1 MTNEMR
7 TFLIGCFL
15 ASLPTAGMTQTE
27 GLFQQTWIQQ
37 YSNGNSAY
45 FENMLLVDEAII
57 ACGQWFQGSMAN
69 QMVVSLQADNGEV
82 NWQHYRDCC
91 SDHARYYTPKLIDG
105 TLYCF
110 GTQNGQGSSYFDA
123 MYVKY
128 DVESGAELDYNIW
141 NYGGSNGFTDVVV
154 QDDGSFTVLSSAA
167 SVQPLARFVEDE
179 IAQSGSIPNQPEYQR
194 LKGITE
200 RDGAL
205 YAYGA
210 WEGYNYPGIIK
221 LTSNLNVEWS
231 RSVGSAGNRRV
242 FCGLSTSDG
251 FILGGRD
258 HNLEHG
264 FLVASDAEANLTSEV
279 TFPPILYDKSSIG
292 SIAAFEDG
300 YLITLRDYDED
311 EVTTWLFAL
320 DEDLSMM
327 AQIQLAPDMQ
337 FVNGSISGRPSAGQ
351 ILLHNQD
358 VYVTGYEKDGGFET
372 PTMVKLAFQ
381 FNPIPGCTD
390 VDACNFNPEATVDD
404 ESCFEAPFI
413 AAFGVDADSVSTCS
427 GESITLSAMGT
438 TSALDSTLLDAFTM
452 TVNSYYSRTTPVLES
467 GHTYR
472 LIGNGRYGFADGW
485 SHNDPAWNY
494 AWDQETGSK
503 VYCNGTQDASEDVR
517 WLYDGAANFQRP
529 DNDYHNNDNNAFCN
543 GSDKTYAW
551 TIEGDGNAHVI
562 SWEDC
567 CYGDNSGSL
576 DFWLYELTGVPGGP
590 ETTWS
595 TGNQGATTELTPSES
610 QWVTLTTMLD
620 GISLC
625 QDSIWIEVVT
635 SGCNDENACNYS
647 MLDVCSVDCVYPLVG
662 EDCEAGAVACAEGT
676 VWDAE
681 SQTCVV
687 AIPAYL
693 NEPGEA
699 AILNPCYFDSNG
711 NGLVEVTDLMNV
723 LSVYGMECGEI
734 PEAAEFSCGDP
745 LNYQGYD
752 YETVLIG
759 DQCWFAENLRST
771 NYRNGDEIDTDL
783 SLEDW
788 SAINGGATSV
798 YGEGESACN
807 DDSPVIDACDDALAL
822 LAFGR
827 LYNGAAITDSR
838 QLCPAGW
845 GVPTDMAWTQ
855 LTDFLGGL
863 ASAGDAL
870 KSTENWYGGGNGT
883 NDSGFDGEP
892 GGYRNF
898 LSEQFYNGGSSGY
911 WWSQSPSGASEL
923 FIRSIDW
930 NGNGSINVQSRSVQ
944 NSYSVRC
951 LKSVE

>member
-1 MTNEMR
+1 MKSLYSLLFLFTLGLTSAAQVPSHVPNDGLIAWYDMDGNLSDSSPQGHDGTAINLAPATDRYGADGGCLSFSGSVVPNTNR
-7 TFLIGCFL
+7 TQIANDAFGE
-15 ASLPTAGMTQTE
+15 LPISDFFENGMTISIWALESSTSDSEFLQRR
-27 GLFQQTWIQQ
+27 
-37 YSNGNSAY
+37 NNNSIDFTLGRNDDGGVATHMG
-45 FENMLLVDEAII
+45 FETFA
-57 ACGQWFQGSMAN
+57 GP
-69 QMVVSLQADNGEV
+69 GE
-82 NWQHYRDCC
+82 
-91 SDHARYYTPKLIDG
+91 
-105 TLYCF
+105 
-110 GTQNGQGSSYFDA
+110 
-123 MYVKY
+123 
-128 DVESGAELDYNIW
+128 AELDSWHHYALTYDEETIKLYIDGELSNFKSASQNVNGYANW
-141 NYGGSNGFTDVVV
+141 VGLGKYTYYGGLTHFFFFNGLMDELGFWNRSLSQEEIEALFQSQENTSIEGCMDV
-154 QDDGSFTVLSSAA
+154 T
-167 SVQPLARFVEDE
+167 
-179 IAQSGSIPNQPEYQR
+179 
-194 LKGITE
+194 
-200 RDGAL
+200 
-205 YAYGA
+205 
-210 WEGYNYPGIIK
+210 
-221 LTSNLNVEWS
+221 
-231 RSVGSAGNRRV
+231 
-242 FCGLSTSDG
+242 
-251 FILGGRD
+251 
-258 HNLEHG
+258 
-264 FLVASDAEANLTSEV
+264 
-279 TFPPILYDKSSIG
+279 
-292 SIAAFEDG
+292 
-300 YLITLRDYDED
+300 
-311 EVTTWLFAL
+311 
-320 DEDLSMM
+320 
-327 AQIQLAPDMQ
+327 
-337 FVNGSISGRPSAGQ
+337 
-351 ILLHNQD
+351 
-358 VYVTGYEKDGGFET
+358 
-372 PTMVKLAFQ
+372 
-381 FNPIPGCTD
+381 
-390 VDACNFNPEATVDD
+390 ACNFNPDATEDD
-404 ESCFEAPFI
+404 GNCLEAPFI
-413 AAFGVDADSVSTCS
+413 AASGADVDSISTCG

-438 TSALDSTLLDAFTM
+438 TSALDSTLLDSFTM
-452 TVNSYYSRTTPVLES
+452 TVNSYYSRTTPILES

-494 AWDQETGSK
+494 AWDQETGTK

-551 TIEGDGNAHVI
+551 TIEGDGYAHVI

-590 ETTWS
+590 GTTWS
-595 TGNQGATTELTPSES
+595 TGDLGATTALTPSES
-610 QWVTLTTMLD
+610 QWVTLTTVLD

-662 EDCEAGAVACAEGT
+662 EDCEAGAVACAAGT

-687 AIPAYL
+687 ATPAYL
-693 NEPGEA
+693 NEPGEL
-699 AILNPCYFDSNG
+699 AILNPCYFDSNA

-723 LSVYGMECGEI
+723 LSVFGLACGEI
-734 PEAAEFSCGDP
+734 PEAAEFTCGNP
-745 LNYQGYD
+745 LSYQGYD
-752 YETVLIG
+752 YETVQIG
-759 DQCWFAENLRST
+759 EQCWFAENLRST
-771 NYRNGDEIDTDL
+771 NYRNGDEIDIDL

-788 SAINGGATSV
+788 SALNGGATSV

-807 DDSPVIDACDDALAL
+807 DDSPVIDSCDDALAL

>member
-1 MTNEMR
+1 MR

-320 DEDLSMM
+320 DEDLSVM

-390 VDACNFNPEATVDD
+390 VDACNFNPEANFNDD
-404 ESCFEAPFI
+404 SCQ
-413 AAFGVDADSVSTCS
+413 
-427 GESITLSAMGT
+427 
-438 TSALDSTLLDAFTM
+438 
-452 TVNSYYSRTTPVLES
+452 
-467 GHTYR
+467 
-472 LIGNGRYGFADGW
+472 YG
-485 SHNDPAWNY
+485 
-494 AWDQETGSK
+494 
-503 VYCNGTQDASEDVR
+503 C
-517 WLYDGAANFQRP
+517 L
-529 DNDYHNNDNNAFCN
+529 FC
-543 GSDKTYAW
+543 
-551 TIEGDGNAHVI
+551 GD
-562 SWEDC
+562 
-567 CYGDNSGSL
+567 
-576 DFWLYELTGVPGGP
+576 
-590 ETTWS
+590 
-595 TGNQGATTELTPSES
+595 
-610 QWVTLTTMLD
+610 
-620 GISLC
+620 
-625 QDSIWIEVVT
+625 
-635 SGCNDENACNYS
+635 
-647 MLDVCSVDCVYPLVG
+647 
-662 EDCEAGAVACAEGT
+662 GT
-676 VWDAE
+676 VWDE
-681 SQTCVV
+681 GTQTCIT
-687 AIPAYL
+687 ALLPFL

-723 LSVYGMECGEI
+723 LSVFGLACGDV
-734 PEAAEFSCGDP
+734 PAAAFSCGEP
-745 LNYQGYD
+745 LSYQGYD
-752 YETVLIG
+752 YETVQIG
-759 DQCWFAENLRST
+759 SQCWLAENLRSSS
-771 NYRNGDEIDTDL
+771 YQNGDDIPGDL
-783 SLEDW
+783 SAADWELTNQNQSGACSIYGETDGSCAHFSPCIDPCDELASLEAFGKLYNWYAVNDGRNLCPSGWHVASDDEWAALEDDVV
-788 SAINGGATSV
+788 GQGF
-798 YGEGESACN
+798 
-807 DDSPVIDACDDALAL
+807 DSPGTALRSSSCWVQ
-822 LAFGR
+822 G
-827 LYNGAAITDSR
+827 N
-838 QLCPAGW
+838 
-845 GVPTDMAWTQ
+845 
-855 LTDFLGGL
+855 
-863 ASAGDAL
+863 
-870 KSTENWYGGGNGT
+870 NGT
-883 NDSGFDGEP
+883 DDVGFEAVP
-892 GGYRNF
+892 GGYRNAVVEGHIHF
-898 LSEQFYNGGSSGY
+898 PYAGHGAYFWTASIGENSSEAWCRFFDHFDPQ
-911 WWSQSPSGASEL
+911 
-923 FIRSIDW
+923 IRRESLNRGLGFSI
-930 NGNGSINVQSRSVQ
+930 
-944 NSYSVRC
+944 RC
-951 LKSVE
+951 VKD